1 MSDFNRGFTRP
12 TPAIVDAGI
21 DAGLRSFMLGVY
33 NKVGLGLVLSAAL
46 AWVTGTYQPVQ
57 QLLFTVDPASGRMS
71 YTILGMVVAFAPLAI
86 LLAQMFMRRT
96 SPQWAAVTYWAI
108 VSLIGASFGML
119 FMIYSDVSIFQTFLV
134 TAAAVGPDLRLAGD
148 VLLPLRG
155 AGVRHQP
162 DRRADLRGSDR
173 LRHPAH
179 EGDLLPA
186 GRERG
191 GDERGDQLRR
201 AQPLPRL
208 HQPVPLPALFHG
220 RFAPLGSPE
229 AIKFGPGGTPA
240 GAFCFLRS
248 AGPPR
253 SGSSPE
259 GLSTDNP
266 GSGAAPRR
274 STPPRDDDGS

>member
-134 TAAAVGPDLRLAGD
+134 TAAA
-148 VLLPLRG
+148 
-155 AGVRHQP
+155 
-162 DRRADLRGSDR
+162 
-173 LRHPAH
+173 
-179 EGDLLPA
+179 
-186 GRERG
+186 
-191 GDERGDQLRR
+191 
-201 AQPLPRL
+201 
-208 HQPVPLPALFHG
+208 
-220 RFAPLGSPE
+220 
-229 AIKFGPGGTPA
+229 FG
-240 GAFCFLRS
+240 
-248 AGPPR
+248 
-253 SGSSPE
+253 
-259 GLSTDNP
+259 GLSLVGYTTKRDLTGM
-266 GSGAAPRR
+266 GSFLIMGLWGLIFASLATFFFHSAALVFAINLIGVLIFAGLIAYDTQRMKATYYQLGGNEAAMSVATSYGALSLYLDFINLFRFLLYFMGGSRR
-274 STPPRDDDGS
+274 